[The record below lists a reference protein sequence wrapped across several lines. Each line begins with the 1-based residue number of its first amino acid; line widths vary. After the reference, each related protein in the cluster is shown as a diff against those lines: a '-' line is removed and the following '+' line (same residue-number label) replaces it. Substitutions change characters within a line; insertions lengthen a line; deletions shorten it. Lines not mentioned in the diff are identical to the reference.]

1 MPKNA
6 DVYLVGFSNAHHHL
20 APIAFIISSAFPEGS
35 FISLAGLLGQAATKL
50 KTQGEIKIH
59 FCKADDI

>member
-1 MPKNA
+1 VPKNA
-6 DVYLVGFSNAHHHL
+6 DRYLVGFSNAHRHP
-20 APIAFIISSAFPEGS
+20 ASIVFIILSAFSEGS
-35 FISLAGLLGQAATKL
+35 FIFLAGLLGQAATKL